1 MRVLINA
8 NKIVVDTVATQDDE
22 FPVHPNL
29 VWEAWLGS
37 YLIIPQGKEFTY
49 IKVSDSYSPTGS
61 DFLIIDLDGSLVNDP
76 FTIVDSGSLRLRTQ
90 QEVDPEQATDDL
102 SASDTG
108 MIRVLEDLVATLI
121 ANGTIT
127 LTDLPQEAQDKI
139 TLRSVNRSKL

>member
-90 QEVDPEQATDDL
+90 QEVDSEQATDDL